1 MEINTLKYY
10 NQNAEN
16 LCKKYNATDF
26 NKIQNSISIYLV
38 GANKLLEIGTG
49 SGRDAKYMSDNGF
62 DVIGIDGSKKM
73 IDIAIKNFPGL
84 NGRLMHSILPDNF
97 PNFKY
102 KFDGAY
108 SIGTLMHFEENVLEI
123 LLAKLNEVLLPKS
136 PVYISVSGDR
146 VHVNDKL
153 FFLNFSKTDW
163 INIFESNNFV
173 INEVVDNQD
182 ATGREITWY
191 SFLMETRS

>member
-1 MEINTLKYY
+1 MRINTLKYY

-16 LCKKYNATDF
+16 LCEKYNDTDF
-26 NKIQNSISIYLV
+26 NKIQKSISIYLV

-49 SGRDAKYMSDNGF
+49 SGRDANYMSDNGF

-73 IDIAIKNFPGL
+73 IDIAIRNFPDL
-84 NGRLMHSILPDNF
+84 NGRLIHSILPDNF
-97 PNFKY
+97 PNFKH

-146 VHVNDKL
+146 AYVNDER

-173 INEVVDNQD
+173 INEVIDNQD
-182 ATGREITWY
+182 VTGREITWY